1 MELRDAERKWKPWK
15 RWKRT
20 VLGSNTEKA
29 SRLKPTLSTAPT
41 LTEPADQTGES
52 PSTGKRDQN
61 IHVRDLWAEALKTLS
76 KEDQEAF
83 QAHSDSDLGIL
94 QHLCAIAE
102 QKRDDCEKRGWKIK
116 LNGRQII
123 LRDLAQ
129 KIIVWIDKFKEVG
142 NVAANFDPV
151 HVALPWAGVRFLLQV
166 RVESVALTEM
176 KLILKQMTVAE
187 SQQMGALLIGVEKV
201 TYLIN
206 RCKIYEILY
215 LRDKRSGQAVAD
227 LEPAETN
234 PEPAME
240 NPESAMVNLEPAVA
254 NLESAIVTLYA
265 AMLRFLSTANQL
277 YDKNVAARAIH
288 GILNPD
294 KVVSFVDECQSLE
307 RRVDIE
313 ASNCERTYSRAKLG
327 ECGERLK
334 QLLAGL
340 QEPIVRVDSRVAA
353 LHDRLD
359 ESERSEILT
368 WVSDIQYESNHYTAR
383 KERTDGT
390 GEWLLRHERYREW
403 RGSSASTIL
412 WLHGIRRCPAYT
424 LLAILTDKAY

>member
-1 MELRDAERKWKPWK
+1 MELRDAERKRKPWK
-15 RWKRT
+15 RWKWT
-20 VLGSNTEKA
+20 VLGSSTEKA
-29 SRLKPTLSTAPT
+29 NRLEPTLSTAPT
-41 LTEPADQTGES
+41 LTELADQTAES
-52 PSTGKRDQN
+52 PSTGARDQN
-61 IHVRDLWAEALKTLS
+61 IQVRDLWAEALKTLS
-76 KEDQEAF
+76 KEDQAAF
-83 QAHSDSDLGIL
+83 QAHSDLDLGIL
-94 QHLCAIAE
+94 QHLCTIAE
-102 QKRDDCEKRGWKIK
+102 QKRDDCENRGWKFK

-129 KIIVWIDKFKEVG
+129 KIIFWIDKFKEVG
-142 NVAANFDPV
+142 DVAANFDPV

-176 KLILKQMTVAE
+176 KLILKKMTVAE

-234 PEPAME
+234 PEPAMR
-240 NPESAMVNLEPAVA
+240 NPESAVVNLEPAVA
-254 NLESAIVTLYA
+254 NLESALVTLYA

-277 YDKNVAARAIH
+277 YGKNVAARAIH

-294 KVVSFVDECQSLE
+294 KVASFVGECQSLE
-307 RRVDIE
+307 ERVDIE

-334 QLLAGL
+334 QLLVDL
-340 QEPIVRVDSRVAA
+340 QEPIVRVDSRVTA

-412 WLHGIRRCPAYT
+412 WLHGIRRCSAFT

>member
-1 MELRDAERKWKPWK
+1 MELRDAERKRKPWK

-20 VLGSNTEKA
+20 STEKA
-29 SRLKPTLSTAPT
+29 GRLKPTLSTAPT
-41 LTEPADQTGES
+41 LTEPADQTAES
-52 PSTGKRDQN
+52 PSTGKRGQN
-61 IHVRDLWAEALKTLS
+61 IQARDLWAEALKTLS
-76 KEDQEAF
+76 KEDQAAF
-83 QAHSDSDLGIL
+83 QAHSDSDLSIL
-94 QHLCAIAE
+94 QHLYAIAE
-102 QKRDDCEKRGWKIK
+102 QKRDDCEKRGWKFK
-116 LNGRQII
+116 VNGRQII

-142 NVAANFDPV
+142 DVVANFDPA
-151 HVALPWAGVRFLLQV
+151 HVALPWAGVRFLFQV
-166 RVESVALTEM
+166 RVESIALAGM
-176 KLILKQMTVAE
+176 KLILEKMTVAE

-215 LRDKRSGQAVAD
+215 LRDKRSGQAVTD

-234 PEPAME
+234 PDPATK
-240 NPESAMVNLEPAVA
+240 NPESAVMNLEPAVA
-254 NLESAIVTLYA
+254 NLESALVTLYA
-265 AMLRFLSTANQL
+265 TMLRFLSTANQL

-294 KVVSFVDECQSLE
+294 KVVSFVDECRSLE

-313 ASNCERTYSRAKLG
+313 AGNCERTYSRAKLG

-390 GEWLLRHERYREW
+390 GEWLLRHERYQEW

-412 WLHGIRRCPAYT
+412 WLHGIRRCRAFT
-424 LLAILTDKAY
+424 LLAILTDEAY

>member
-1 MELRDAERKWKPWK
+1 MELYDAERKWKPWK

-20 VLGSNTEKA
+20 ILGSSTEKA

-41 LTEPADQTGES
+41 LTEPADQTVEP
-52 PSTGKRDQN
+52 PSTGKRVQN
-61 IHVRDLWAEALKTLS
+61 TQVRDLWAEALKTLP
-76 KEDQEAF
+76 KEDQAAF

-102 QKRDDCEKRGWKIK
+102 QKRDDCEKRGWNFK

-142 NVAANFDPV
+142 DVVANFDPA
-151 HVALPWAGVRFLLQV
+151 HVALPWAGVRFLFQV
-166 RVESVALTEM
+166 PVEPVALTEM
-176 KLILKQMTVAE
+176 KLIPKKMTVAE

-215 LRDKRSGQAVAD
+215 LRDKRPWEAVAD

-234 PEPAME
+234 PDLAMKNPDPAMKT
-240 NPESAMVNLEPAVA
+240 PESAVA
-254 NLESAIVTLYA
+254 NLESALVMLYA

-294 KVVSFVDECQSLE
+294 KVVSFVDECRSLE

-353 LHDRLD
+353 LHDRLN

-390 GEWLLRHERYREW
+390 GEWLLRHERYQEW
-403 RGSSASTIL
+403 RRSSASTIL
-412 WLHGIRRCPAYT
+412 WLHGIRRCPAFT
-424 LLAILTDKAY
+424 LPAILTDKAY